1 MGYTGYIVL
10 GPKSCLPNA
19 TMIGIAYEPTPEQI
33 RNLQTMFGWDYVR
46 ANELTIEGKI
56 VKQD

>member
-1 MGYTGYIVL
+1 MDYTGYIVI

-19 TMIGIAYEPTPEQI
+19 TIIGINYTPTPEQI

-46 ANELTIEGKI
+46 ANELYVEGEILK
-56 VKQD
+56 